1 MSQLLHWSSHCSV
14 SSVNDISESEGRTNK
29 CTYIHTYIHTY
40 IRTVVCSCVCTYV
53 CMYVCMYMPTYVLN
67 ASSLHCE
74 ENCHDTGQ
82 LFAILFPNQAHFSL
96 KNEQMWE

>member
-1 MSQLLHWSSHCSV
+1 MIP
-14 SSVNDISESEGRTNK
+14 VNRREGPTGV
-29 CTYIHTYIHTY
+29 HTYIHTY
-40 IRTVVCSCVCTYV
+40 VHTYAQLYAAAYVHTYV
-53 CMYVCMYMPTYVLN
+53 CMYVCMYVCTSYVRMYMRTYVLN

-74 ENCHDTGQ
+74 EICHDTGQ